1 MKIKR
6 LNYYIVISFIMFL
19 AFFLYNQP
27 ARLSDKEKNTMN
39 SLFEKT
45 KSQCIGRYV
54 FDVPSSFINTQYAS
68 VMINEYRMETKR
80 MYPPAFE
87 QMINLRENKLKDT
100 ETIHSRDM
108 PFLKK
113 SIALENGNNGILF
126 DRNESVSIPGYG
138 RTLEAH
144 FYHNGVAFTVT
155 KNFDDLSDDKYS
167 QDKTEYLEAGVSEKS
182 FTLSSV
188 EISKMKEMLTTLSG
202 RQDTDIPNIS
212 GSCFADGFVR
222 DNDKSKER
230 MSLVYKTEYNIDLSI
245 MTNNFLREKNSLLDR
260 TGLVSDVLPKINGR
274 IIKKEASIINGVKVE
289 ELLTVGEKVNG
300 PGKLYQFMLM
310 ANEEI
315 ADFSNPIISISLN
328 NYSSEESLLSESQ
341 IIDLWERITRS
352 VRIRPGAF

>member
-1 MKIKR
+1 M
-6 LNYYIVISFIMFL
+6 LNYFIVMLLIMFAGL
-19 AFFLYNQP
+19 FLYNQP
-27 ARLSDKEKNTMN
+27 ARLSDKEKSTMD

-45 KSQCIGRYV
+45 KVQCIGRYV
-54 FDVPSSFINTQYAS
+54 FDVPSTFINTQHAS
-68 VMINEYRMETKR
+68 VMINEYRIETQR

-87 QMINLRENKLKDT
+87 QMINLRENELKVT

-113 SIALENGNNGILF
+113 SIALENGQNGVIF

-138 RTLEAH
+138 RTLETH

-167 QDKTEYLEAGVSEKS
+167 QDKAEYIEAGVSEKS

-188 EISKMKEMLTTLSG
+188 QIREMKNMLTTLSG
-202 RQDTDIPNIS
+202 RQDTDIPTIP
-212 GSCFADGFVR
+212 GTCIADGYIS
-222 DNDKSKER
+222 DDEKTKER
-230 MSLVYKTEYNIDLSI
+230 MSLVYNTEYNIDFSI

-260 TGLVSDVLPKINGR
+260 TGGVSEALSQINGR
-274 IIKKEASIINGVKVE
+274 IIKKEASIINGIKVE
-289 ELLTVGEKVNG
+289 ELLTVGEDTNG

-310 ANEEI
+310 ANEKNT
-315 ADFSNPIISISLN
+315 DFNNPILSVSLN
-328 NYSSEESLLSESQ
+328 NYGPEESLLNEAQ

-352 VRIRPGAF
+352 IRIRPGAF